1 MKCLVATPTS
11 ASTAKSSRLTILKY
25 VPVVLHVIKMVHYG
39 VIEAMHYI
47 LGYTMGY
54 SLSNSPHYKN
64 ILHKQV
70 KIKKVILKWASE
82 KTSKDR

>member
-1 MKCLVATPTS
+1 M
-11 ASTAKSSRLTILKY
+11 
-25 VPVVLHVIKMVHYG
+25 G
-39 VIEAMHYI
+39 VIEATHYL
-47 LGYTMGY
+47 LGYIMGY

-82 KTSKDR
+82 KTSKDW